1 MSGIPIHTQ
10 SPISPAKP
18 GSTTLEGETPSNT
31 SSYPPAQPGAAP
43 TPTRTQATD
52 PRHGPL
58 PPQPGATPVP
68 SHPIV
73 TAKANL
79 PPPPKAGEVPKPPE
93 YYTPAQA
100 TPTKSTQSQ
109 PYPQQMTLPSPSVS
123 HGQPP
128 ASTTSTASTLSFA
141 STASLSSSQH
151 SRPTP
156 TSSFPP
162 SGSNRDKASLEH
174 PPGYV
179 QNPYASDMTPS
190 QRFATEQASQSGG
203 SPALGY
209 NENRGTSN
217 AGFEDDAGL
226 WGMAKKWAKEASDTV
241 GNYVNDV
248 NEKASRNF
256 DNQK

>member
-10 SPISPAKP
+10 SPISPAKE
-18 GSTTLEGETPSNT
+18 GSTTSEGDTSSST
-31 SSYPPAQPGAAP
+31 SSYPSARPGAAP
-43 TPTRTQATD
+43 TPTRTQPVA
-52 PRHGPL
+52 PRHDPP
-58 PPQPGATPVP
+58 PPQPGATPVAP
-68 SHPIV
+68 HPTV

-79 PPPPKAGEVPKPPE
+79 PPPPKAGEVPKNPE

-100 TPTKSTQSQ
+100 TPMKSIQPQ
-109 PYPQQMTLPSPSVS
+109 PYPQQMTLPSPSAS

-128 ASTTSTASTLSFA
+128 ASTTSTAFTPSFV
-141 STASLSSSQH
+141 STASSPAPQH
-151 SRPTP
+151 ARPTP
-156 TSSFPP
+156 TGSFPP
-162 SGSNRDKASLEH
+162 SGSGVDGASLEH

-203 SPALGY
+203 SQALGY
-209 NENRGTSN
+209 SEKRRTSN
-217 AGFEDDAGL
+217 AGFEDDNGL